1 MLPWEPVVTDPRQ
14 TLIAEFLAAQAAAGP
29 VPDQAV
35 QRRAL
40 DALAAAGFV
49 VASLQSGPR
58 PALRLLGDSAQLELT
73 GAQLLV
79 LGRRILRGE
88 HEPWAD
94 LLLFDSA
101 TSGPARP
108 PGRQACVS
116 D

>member
-1 MLPWEPVVTDPRQ
+1 MRWEPLVTDPRQ
-14 TLIAEFLAAQAAAGP
+14 TLITEFFTAQAAVGP
-29 VPDQAV
+29 VPGREV

-49 VASLQSGPR
+49 VASLQSGPS
-58 PALRLLGDSAQLELT
+58 PALRMLSDSAQLELT

-79 LGRRILRGE
+79 LGRRIQRGE

-94 LLLFDSA
+94 LLLFDPA
-101 TSGPARP
+101 TDGPARP
-108 PGRQACVS
+108 PGRKACVS